1 MSRKPKSRSKKT
13 KTAKITNQEE
23 INPTRRKLIRLA
35 RNSAIG
41 IAVVGATGGYLT
53 YSTRATMHE
62 QDLTRVGQGRP
73 SVVQIHDP
81 QCPVCQRL
89 QRATRAAL
97 SRFDDGELDYV
108 VANIRSGKGDAFA
121 NKYAVP
127 HVTLLLFDADGELQ
141 HILRGEQQADAL
153 EREFKKLIRS

>member
-13 KTAKITNQEE
+13 KTSPQDE
-23 INPTRRKLIRLA
+23 INPTRRKIIRFA
-35 RNSAIG
+35 RNGAITLG
-41 IAVVGATGGYLT
+41 VVGAIGGYLA
-53 YSTRATMHE
+53 YSASGTLHE
-62 QDLTRVGQGRP
+62 QDLTRIGQGRP

-89 QRATRAAL
+89 QRETRAAL
-97 SRFDDGELDYV
+97 STFDDGQIDYV
-108 VANIRSGKGDAFA
+108 VANIRNGKGDAFA

-141 HILRGEQQADAL
+141 QILRGEQQAAVL
-153 EREFKKLIRS
+153 EREFKKLLRG